1 MGSGRVAFGASSA
14 ALCRES
20 ECADRIGGDEA
31 RRWLRTEKEIRE
43 KWLEE
48 NPQTD
53 FSRPKG
59 QYANNNGYSS
69 GTLASTLA
77 GSSNAV
83 WRC

>member
-1 MGSGRVAFGASSA
+1 VGEEHG
-14 ALCRES
+14 
-20 ECADRIGGDEA
+20 
-31 RRWLRTEKEIRE
+31 RWLRAEKELRE
-43 KWLEE
+43 KWLAE
-48 NPQTD
+48 NPQKD
-53 FSRPKG
+53 VSRPKG